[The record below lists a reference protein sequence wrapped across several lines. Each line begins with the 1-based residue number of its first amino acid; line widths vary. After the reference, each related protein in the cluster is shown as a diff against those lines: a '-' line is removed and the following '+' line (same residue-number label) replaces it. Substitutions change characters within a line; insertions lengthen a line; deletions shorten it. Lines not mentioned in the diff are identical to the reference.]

1 LTLEWLSLK
10 LRSMRAFLILLM
22 LTLLPLQFSAAAAA
36 SCCGHVPATQGPQAT
51 HHQPGHGQAV
61 VGVEDG
67 VVADSGFDLDCG
79 ICHANYAGA
88 FTATNAFMTISA
100 GSEQVEHLAE
110 RRLSPWHE
118 QPYRPQWFTPTGSGL
133 NAVA

>member
-1 LTLEWLSLK
+1 
-10 LRSMRAFLILLM
+10 MRAFLIMLM

-61 VGVEDG
+61 EGVNHG
-67 VVADSGFDLDCG
+67 VVGDSGFDLDCG
-79 ICHANYAGA
+79 NCHANCAAA
-88 FTATNAFMTISA
+88 FTATSAFMTISA
-100 GSEQVEHLAE
+100 GSEQVEHLTE

-133 NAVA
+133 NDVG

>member
-1 LTLEWLSLK
+1 MLVK
-10 LRSMRAFLILLM
+10 IRRMRAFLILLM

-36 SCCGHVPATQGPQAT
+36 SCCGHVPATQGPQAK

-61 VGVEDG
+61 DG
-67 VVADSGFDLDCG
+67 VKNGVVGDSGFDLDCG
-79 ICHANYAGA
+79 NCHANCAAA
-88 FTATNAFMTISA
+88 FTATNALMTIST

-110 RRLSPWHE
+110 RRLSAWHE